1 MRIVPYT
8 DLEEDLEDIQ
18 TLQISIK
25 SIPFEKSYV
34 PSFIVVSPTDDYT
47 IVIDELN
54 ALMDGIEIAK
64 NEIDGLINFLLRNKI
79 KELNYDP
86 FEDDEDEEEGEED
99 EEE

>member
-8 DLEEDLEDIQ
+8 DLEEDLEDIS

-25 SIPFEKSYV
+25 SVPFEKSYV
-34 PSFIVVSPTDDYT
+34 PSFIVVSPSDDYV
-47 IVIDELN
+47 IAIDELN

-86 FEDDEDEEEGEED
+86 FEDSPDEEEDD
-99 EEE
+99 EE

>member
-86 FEDDEDEEEGEED
+86 FEDDEEEGGED

>member
-8 DLEEDLEDIQ
+8 NLEEDLEDIKS
-18 TLQISIK
+18 LQINIK

-34 PSFIVVSPTDDYT
+34 PSFIIITPSDDY
-47 IVIDELN
+47 IISIDELN

-64 NEIDGLINFLLRNKI
+64 NEIDNLINYLLRFKI

-86 FEDDEDEEEGEED
+86 FEGIGDEGTDKED
-99 EEE
+99 

>member
-8 DLEEDLEDIQ
+8 DLEEDLEDIS

-25 SIPFEKSYV
+25 SVPFEKSYV
-34 PSFIVVSPTDDYT
+34 PSFIVVSPSDDYV
-47 IVIDELN
+47 IAIDELN

-86 FEDDEDEEEGEED
+86 FEDSPDEEEDGKE
-99 EEE
+99 